1 MTTRKYESELRVE
14 QARLTR
20 RRILDA
26 AERLLLERGY
36 GEMTVAA
43 LADAAG
49 VSAQTIY
56 NSVGA
61 KAAVVKAL
69 YDVRLAGDDADVPIR
84 DRPEMLAVREAS
96 SAAAMV
102 GAYAAVSRVLAE
114 RVGPLL
120 GALQDAEGGDEL
132 RAFTAAIDEER
143 LRGNSMF
150 VTALDDRF
158 GLAPGLSR
166 EHAIDIVWTLTSP
179 AVHRSLVVR
188 RGWTLDEFEA
198 WLGDTLVR
206 QLTGTSRRRR

>member
-1 MTTRKYESELRVE
+1 MATRKYESDLRVE

-43 LADAAG
+43 LAGAAG

-61 KAAVVKAL
+61 KPAVVKAL

-84 DRPEMLAVREAS
+84 DRPEMLAVHGAP
-96 SAAAMV
+96 SAAGMV
-102 GAYAAVSRVLAE
+102 DAYAAVARLLAE

-120 GALQDAEGGDEL
+120 GALLDAEGGDEL
-132 RAFTAAIDEER
+132 RAFTATIDQER
-143 LRGNSMF
+143 HRGNTMF

-158 GLAPGLSR
+158 GLPPGLTR
-166 EHAIDIVWTLTSP
+166 QHAIDIVWTLTSP

-188 RGWTLDEFEA
+188 RGWSLDEFEA
-198 WLGDTLVR
+198 WLADTLVR
-206 QLTGTSRRRR
+206 QLTGRSRRRR